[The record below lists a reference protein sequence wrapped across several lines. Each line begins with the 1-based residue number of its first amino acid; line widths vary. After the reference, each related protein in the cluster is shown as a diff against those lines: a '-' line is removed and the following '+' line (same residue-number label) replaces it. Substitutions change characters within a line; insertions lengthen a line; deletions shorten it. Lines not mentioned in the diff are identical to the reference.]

1 MGDKDKFWQFIK
13 ERIGEKSLM
22 GCSKS
27 NKGEQE
33 IMINGFRT
41 GIVAGH
47 AYGIMDA
54 FELPNP
60 EKPGPRKTHRLLR
73 IRNPWGWKE
82 WNGKWG
88 DKSDE
93 IQEHGDMINKYVD
106 SLEDTDEKFTPGEE
120 DGTFLMNF

>member
-1 MGDKDKFWQFIK
+1 
-13 ERIGEKSLM
+13 M

-33 IMINGFRT
+33 IIVDGFRT
-41 GIVAGH
+41 GILAGH
-47 AYGIMDA
+47 AYGLMDA
-54 FELPNP
+54 FELADPDMQNPNP
-60 EKPGPRKTHRLLR
+60 LRRSHRILR

-93 IQEHGDMINKYVD
+93 VEIHADKI
-106 SLEDTDEKFTPGEE
+106 T
-120 DGTFLMNF
+120 